1 MAILL
6 DRAATHSLVLMVQS
20 LVLELLILFVDTA
33 AMVVH
38 GALRAQA
45 HINSVVM

>member
-6 DRAATHSLVLMVQS
+6 NRAATHSLVRMIQS

-33 AMVVH
+33 TMIVH

-45 HINSVVM
+45 DIDSVVM